1 MSENII
7 ATAEDGIKHLEA
19 HPPSGDR
26 FELAIS
32 DIFTFKGKLDR
43 VGFGMA
49 LILNRIL
56 AMGYE
61 PDGFEQKEGFR
72 LYKYKKVQKVDRGV
86 APS

>member
-7 ATAEDGIKHLEA
+7 ATAEDGVRQLEV
-19 HPPSGDR
+19 HQPSGDR
-26 FELAIS
+26 FELAVS
-32 DIFTFKGKLDR
+32 SSFTFKGKPDK

-49 LILNRIL
+49 LILDRIL

-72 LYKYKKVQKVDRGV
+72 LYRYKKTR
-86 APS
+86 